1 MKIIIRFFLD
11 HMEIC
16 STELMVKKY
25 KVLEAIEEYIK
36 ENYISLLTEELY
48 TGEDFTKEDYEWF
61 DEIIERFPKE
71 GTIKIESVIPL

>member
-1 MKIIIRFFLD
+1 MKMTIRFFLD

-16 STELMVKKY
+16 STELMVKEY

-36 ENYISLLTEELY
+36 KNYISLLTDELY

-61 DEIIERFPKE
+61 DEIIERFPSE
-71 GTIKIESVIPL
+71 GTIKIEFVIPL